1 MKEKTKE
8 KAALPEIV
16 YIPASKLKLNPNN
29 PRQIGK
35 KEFERLVKS
44 LQDAPEMFNAR
55 PLLVSQ
61 RTGANIVIGG
71 NMRFRAAQKLG
82 YKEIPCIVL
91 DGITEEKEREI
102 AIKDNGAFGEWDW
115 DALANQW
122 GDLPLAEWGILV
134 SEKWVGPVDEVPPPE
149 LSETDQPCFQGM
161 TFILHN
167 DQIETVKMAIKKA
180 IENGGGKSKINNN
193 KNGSALFYISKKYL
207 NV

>member
-1 MKEKTKE
+1 MKEKAKE

-82 YKEIPCIVL
+82 YKEMPCIVL

-115 DALANQW
+115 DALANEW
-122 GDLPLAEWGILV
+122 GDLPLAEWGIDIP
-134 SEKWVGPVDEVPPPE
+134 SFQDIPEGNKKIDEASM
-149 LSETDQPCFQGM
+149 SET
-161 TFILHN
+161 
-167 DQIETVKMAIKKA
+167 
-180 IENGGGKSKINNN
+180 KSECPKCGF
-193 KNGSALFYISKKYL
+193 KW
-207 NV
+207 